1 MALLAR
7 SSLFQTLHGDLG
19 FVRTLL
25 VLLRRVGFEL
35 RRLLVFLV
43 GFLLR
48 RVGFVEIGGGTAG
61 GATPPHLL
69 SKIDTRNTQGEGSCT
84 RAVPPFW
91 PAI

>member
-35 RRLLVFLV
+35 RRLRV
-43 GFLLR
+43 LLL
-48 RVGFVEIGGGTAG
+48 
-61 GATPPHLL
+61 AT
-69 SKIDTRNTQGEGSCT
+69 RQCGET
-84 RAVPPFW
+84 TLMW
-91 PAI
+91 